1 MSRVKTQ
8 NTDHSYLRAAERCG
22 WGKKKAREMMKMAS
36 RYGKSYGH
44 FTEGPIR
51 AFLERKQFG
60 NPSKRI
66 KLYQNYVFVFCST
79 STRCITVYSLPDE
92 LFQKNETKQN
102 YETNDI
108 IV

>member
-22 WGKKKAREMMKMAS
+22 WHKKKAREMMKMAS

-44 FTEGPIR
+44 FSDGPVKD
-51 AFLERKQFG
+51 FLERKQSG

-79 STRCITVYSLPDE
+79 STRCITVYPLPDE

-102 YETNDI
+102 CETNDI